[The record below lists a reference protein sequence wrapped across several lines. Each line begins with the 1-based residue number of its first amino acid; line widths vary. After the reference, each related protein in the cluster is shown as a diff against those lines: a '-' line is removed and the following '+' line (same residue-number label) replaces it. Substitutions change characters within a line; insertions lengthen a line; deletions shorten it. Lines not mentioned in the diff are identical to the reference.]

1 MIKYSIE
8 QFIEKSNIIHN
19 NYFDYSL
26 SIYINNRTKVKIIC
40 PIHGIFEQ
48 EPKTHLSGH
57 GCKKCQINNQFN
69 TTDNF
74 IEKSNIVHNNYFD
87 YSLLEYVDNKTN
99 VKIICPI
106 HGEFLQ
112 SPKNHKYSGCPKCN
126 ESKGEKMINKILD
139 DKYIK
144 YIKQKKFDKCENI
157 KKLSF
162 DFYLPDYNVCIEYD
176 GEQHYKPITYF
187 GGIKRY
193 EIQKKRDEIKNIYCI
208 ENNIKL
214 LRISYKENI
223 KEKIEKYINI

>member
-1 MIKYSIE
+1 ML
-8 QFIEKSNIIHN
+8 FRSNITHN
-19 NYFDYSL
+19 NKYDYSK
-26 SIYINNRTKVKIIC
+26 SIYKNLRTKII
-40 PIHGIFEQ
+40 
-48 EPKTHLSGH
+48 
-57 GCKKCQINNQFN
+57 
-69 TTDNF
+69 
-74 IEKSNIVHNNYFD
+74 
-87 YSLLEYVDNKTN
+87 
-99 VKIICPI
+99 IICPI